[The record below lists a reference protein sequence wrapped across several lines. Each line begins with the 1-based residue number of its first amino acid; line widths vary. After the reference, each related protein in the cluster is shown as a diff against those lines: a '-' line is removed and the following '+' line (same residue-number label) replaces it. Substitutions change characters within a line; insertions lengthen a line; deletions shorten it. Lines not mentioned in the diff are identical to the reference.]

1 MKKKILLV
9 SQYFWPESFSINEIC
24 LELSKKHSIQVLTG
38 KPNYPKGK
46 IFKGYSK
53 SNIKIEYYKKIKIY
67 RVPLIPRKKNT
78 FLNLIQNYFSFVFN
92 AIYFGR
98 KFKFDNFDHI
108 LVYATS
114 PITSAIPA
122 IFLKFKYK
130 KKLTVWVQDLW
141 PESVKATGYI
151 KNNILIF
158 FISILVKLI
167 YHFTD
172 IILIQSKAFR
182 KKINQYTNNSKIIYH
197 PNSFRVPNTSSK
209 IKKELN
215 ELLSNN
221 FCITFAGNLG
231 KAQALDKL
239 IQAASILHEKKIK
252 ILIFGNGSEEKN
264 LKKMILKKNLKNV
277 MVFNSVSSNLIYKI
291 YKKSKVLFVSL
302 KKDEILD
309 LTIPNKVQSYMSA
322 TKPIIGAVSG
332 ETAKIIKKNN
342 IGYVCNINN
351 PCDIR
356 DKIKKIYNLNN
367 KELTKMGKRSKL
379 YYEKNF
385 NFYKLNNSL
394 INKLA

>member
-1 MKKKILLV
+1 
-9 SQYFWPESFSINEIC
+9 
-24 LELSKKHSIQVLTG
+24 
-38 KPNYPKGK
+38 
-46 IFKGYSK
+46 
-53 SNIKIEYYKKIKIY
+53 
-67 RVPLIPRKKNT
+67 
-78 FLNLIQNYFSFVFN
+78 
-92 AIYFGR
+92 
-98 KFKFDNFDHI
+98 
-108 LVYATS
+108 
-114 PITSAIPA
+114 
-122 IFLKFKYK
+122 
-130 KKLTVWVQDLW
+130 
-141 PESVKATGYI
+141 
-151 KNNILIF
+151 
-158 FISILVKLI
+158 
-167 YHFTD
+167 
-172 IILIQSKAFR
+172 
-182 KKINQYTNNSKIIYH
+182 
-197 PNSFRVPNTSSK
+197 
-209 IKKELN
+209 
-215 ELLSNN
+215 
-221 FCITFAGNLG
+221 
-231 KAQALDKL
+231 
-239 IQAASILHEKKIK
+239 
-252 ILIFGNGSEEKN
+252 
-264 LKKMILKKNLKNV
+264 MILKKNLKNV